1 MSGPPCFRRF
11 LPLFRG
17 CFATE
22 TPLRLF
28 DIILHRIIFTRSYPQ
43 FPQTF
48 PQRCISLFYAAF
60 CISWQKIPRPQTPL
74 LPAKQGVFALHNV
87 IPCGKTGRF
96 GAVVYHN
103 PRLRYRG
110 MTKAARRRL
119 LSYLKTPARPC
130 PWWRRRSAPVRRS
143 SRPDTHSSPARRS
156 SRRCRRT
163 TAAAAG
169 TASPRPFHRH
179 SANRR
184 G

>member
-17 CFATE
+17 CSATE
-22 TPLRLF
+22 TPLRQF

-43 FPQTF
+43 FPQAF

-60 CISWQKIPRPQTPL
+60 CVSWQKIPRPQTPL

-103 PRLRYRG
+103 LRLQQRR
-110 MTKAARRRL
+110 MTKAHFRHSEARSAVGIRI
-119 LSYLKTPARPC
+119 LKTANPPKPQKPLVLGAYCRVSVTTGS
-130 PWWRRRSAPVRRS
+130 PWQ
-143 SRPDTHSSPARRS
+143 TI
-156 SRRCRRT
+156 
-163 TAAAAG
+163 
-169 TASPRPFHRH
+169 
-179 SANRR
+179 
-184 G
+184 